1 MSRNLWLKGLL
12 LSLCIVPFFAFEGPS
27 PLSAPNPELIAAAYP
42 KDYFQAPIG
51 TEVRLT
57 GTFGELRSNHY
68 HAGLDI
74 DGNIGV
80 PVYAAADGYV
90 SNVKVQAG
98 GYGNVLYIKHP
109 NGYTTLYGHLDRFS
123 SEIAQYVREIQYK
136 KERFTVDLRPP
147 ETMFR
152 VKKGQEIGKMGN
164 TGGSSGPHLHFEI
177 RNTATQK
184 VMNPLLFGIPVQDNV
199 APEIRDMKVY
209 FLNEKRE
216 VLGSK
221 PFPVK
226 RQKDGSYALEGDT
239 VHIGGWRVG
248 FGVKAYDSMNGSHN
262 DNGIYALSM
271 YADDNLAFEWR
282 MDELDF
288 GESRYINAHI
298 DYSAQRRYSAW
309 FHRCFVLPGDRL
321 SNYKRTETLGSVA
334 LFEEKPVKIMVK
346 AVDAGGNTT
355 SVTFW
360 ALRDA
365 AHMETFE
372 APAHQFELPNDAES
386 RIDLEDFRMIMPKG
400 ALYET
405 LPLQY
410 SSSPANGAHT
420 FSNMHHVQNGL
431 TPVQRYYEINIKPLN
446 LPTHLKN
453 KAVIAK
459 CGSGKPDN
467 CGASW
472 KDGFLMT
479 KIREF
484 GDYCVMVDNTP
495 PTITPVVFNKDMR
508 KNKTMAFRIS
518 DNMDVNGL
526 ADGLYFR
533 GTIDG
538 KWVLFEYDKKRA
550 RITYTFD
557 EHVVGSGAHTV
568 RIVARDDRENEGSF
582 ERTFLR

>member
-12 LSLCIVPFFAFEGPS
+12 LTLCIAPFFAFEGPNPLPS
-27 PLSAPNPELIAAAYP
+27 PDPELIAAAYP
-42 KDYFQAPIG
+42 KDYFRGPVGGEIH
-51 TEVRLT
+51 LT

-74 DGNIGV
+74 DGSTGV

-90 SNVKVQAG
+90 SNIKVQAG
-98 GYGNVLYIKHP
+98 SYGNVLYIKHP
-109 NGYTTLYGHLDRFS
+109 NGYTTLYAHLDRFS
-123 SEIAQYVREIQYK
+123 PEIQQYVRSIQYK
-136 KERFTVDLRPP
+136 KERFEVDLRPP

-152 VKKGQEIGKMGN
+152 VKQGQEIGKMGN
-164 TGGSSGPHLHFEI
+164 TGGSTGPHLHFEI

-184 VMNPLLFGIPVQDNV
+184 VLNPLLFGIPVQDNV

-216 VLGSK
+216 VMGSK
-221 PFPVK
+221 PFSIK
-226 RQKDGSYALEGDT
+226 KQKDGTYELEGDT
-239 VHIGGWRVG
+239 VRIGGWHVG
-248 FGVKAYDSMNGSHN
+248 FGVKAYDGMTGFRN

-271 YADDNLAFEWR
+271 YTDDRLAYEWR

-288 GESRYINAHI
+288 DQSRYINAHI
-298 DYSAQRRYSAW
+298 DYSAQRRFGAW

-334 LFEEKPVKIMVK
+334 LFEEKPVKITIK
-346 AVDAGGNTT
+346 AVDAGGNATA
-355 SVTFW
+355 VTFW

-365 AHMETFE
+365 DHMETFDT
-372 APAHQFELPNDAES
+372 PAHQFALPSDAES
-386 RIDLEDFRMIMPKG
+386 RIDLADFRLIIPKG

-410 SSSPANGAHT
+410 SSEPTKASRT
-420 FSNMHHVQNGL
+420 FSSMHHVQNRL
-431 TPVQRYYEINIKPLN
+431 TPVQRYYEIGIKPFN
-446 LPTHLKN
+446 LPDELKH
-453 KAVIAK
+453 KAVIAQ
-459 CGSGKPDN
+459 CGSGRPDN
-467 CGASW
+467 CGSAW
-472 KDGFLMT
+472 NGEFLTT
-479 KIREF
+479 KMREF
-484 GDYCVMVDNTP
+484 GDYCVMIDTTA
-495 PTITPVVFNKDMR
+495 PTIVPIVFNKNMR
-508 KNKTMAFRIS
+508 KNSTIAFRIS
-518 DNMDVNGL
+518 DNMAVNGL

-557 EHVVGSGAHTV
+557 EHVGPGEHKV
-568 RIVARDDRENEGSF
+568 RIVVRDDRENEGKF
-582 ERTFLR
+582 ERSFVR